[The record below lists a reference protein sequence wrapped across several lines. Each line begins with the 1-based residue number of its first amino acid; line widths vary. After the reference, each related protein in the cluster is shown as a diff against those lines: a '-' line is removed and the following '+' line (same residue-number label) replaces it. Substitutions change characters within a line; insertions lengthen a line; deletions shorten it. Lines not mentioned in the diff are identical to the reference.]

1 MNNKSYFTGIIG
13 ALLGGFI
20 AAIPWVLMYVYGN
33 MILSLLA
40 IIIALGA
47 LKGYQLFNGKVDKK
61 LPVFITVVSLI
72 VVTIS
77 TFVLIPYLLILK
89 ENSSVSISYLY
100 QNSDFT
106 IAILKDYFISLL
118 FTIIGISGVITSIKS
133 QVNNKK
139 EKIDVH
145 LFRNS
150 KVEEED
156 ILFVKNV
163 FAKYNAFDKNTTIA
177 KEDVL
182 KEITKENKEEIFN
195 NLVLSGNI
203 RQYKNKYYFV
213 ENGTSEKVKKV
224 VIIVSIVII
233 VFSLIV
239 GLILSI
245 GSNDKMSEVSNSF
258 VSYNYDNSWNEY
270 LDSEEENYYIYV
282 PKIDETGYSGIISIS
297 YGYTTYLASD
307 YELMKQEIIKSFE
320 EEGEVFTTTDLNTEK
335 GYSAL
340 LVEIAYDD
348 PKSFDKLY
356 YILTDNKYALV
367 YSTDYYV
374 SGVNVDEVALEMVNS
389 LTFTK

>member
-13 ALLGGFI
+13 ALIGGFI

-89 ENSSVSISYLY
+89 ENTSVSISYLY

-245 GSNDKMSEVSNSF
+245 GSNDKMSKVSNSF

-282 PKIDETGYSGIISIS
+282 PKIDETGYSGIISVS

>member
-89 ENSSVSISYLY
+89 ENASVSISYLY
-100 QNSDFT
+100 QNSDFK
-106 IAILKDYFISLL
+106 IAIIKDYFISLL
-118 FTIIGISGVITSIKS
+118 FTIIGISGVVTSIKS

-139 EKIDVH
+139 EKIDVN
-145 LFRNS
+145 LFHNN

-156 ILFVKNV
+156 ILFVKNI

-195 NLVLSGNI
+195 NLVLSENI
-203 RQYKNKYYFV
+203 RKYKDKYYFI
-213 ENGTSEKVKKV
+213 ENGKSKRVKKV
-224 VIIVSIVII
+224 VLIVSIVII
-233 VFSLIV
+233 VFSLLV

-282 PKIDETGYSGIISIS
+282 PKIDETGYSGIISVS

-340 LVEIAYDD
+340 LVKIAYDD

-367 YSTDYYV
+367 YSTDYFV

>member
-89 ENSSVSISYLY
+89 ENASVSISYLY
-100 QNSDFT
+100 QNSDFK
-106 IAILKDYFISLL
+106 IAIIKDYFISLL
-118 FTIIGISGVITSIKS
+118 FTIIGISGVVTSIKS

-139 EKIDVH
+139 EKIDVN
-145 LFRNS
+145 LFHNN

-156 ILFVKNV
+156 ILFVKNI

-195 NLVLSGNI
+195 NLVLSENI
-203 RQYKNKYYFV
+203 RKYKDKYYFI
-213 ENGTSEKVKKV
+213 ENGKSKRVKKV
-224 VIIVSIVII
+224 VLIVSIVII
-233 VFSLIV
+233 VFSLLV
-239 GLILSI
+239 VLASSI
-245 GSNDKMSEVSNSF
+245 GNDGKMSEVSNSF
-258 VSYNYDNSWNEY
+258 VNYNYDNSWNEY
-270 LDSEEENYYIYV
+270 IDSEEENYYIYV

-348 PKSFDKLY
+348 PKCFDKLY

-374 SGVNVDEVALEMVNS
+374 AGVNIDEVALEMVNS
-389 LTFTK
+389 LTFTN

>member
-270 LDSEEENYYIYV
+270 LNSEEENYYVYV
-282 PKIDETGYSGIISIS
+282 PKIDETGYSGIISVS

>member
-203 RQYKNKYYFV
+203 RQYKDKYYFV

-335 GYSAL
+335 GYSAI